1 MADVTRTSRD
11 QDNNVAANWTTREIT
26 DHIDRGDPE
35 ALAEALRPFAARLA
49 NQAGAVTDPGGVLL
63 DLGHVVD
70 SIRAAVTVIVA
81 RYELAEQFDTA
92 EDAPTRDA
100 VEALVGAVGAL
111 DHIGNNI

>member
-1 MADVTRTSRD
+1 MITSRD
-11 QDNNVAANWTTREIT
+11 QDDNVAANWSIRETFDRIE
-26 DHIDRGDPE
+26 RGDPE
-35 ALAEALRPFAARLA
+35 GLVEALRPLTALLA
-49 NQAGAVTDPGGVLL
+49 DQAHSVTDPGGVLL